1 MSRRLFKGVSLR
13 FQILAAFV
21 LIVVGGAVIST
32 LIGSRIITKA
42 MLDQAHKR
50 VLHGLETGR
59 GVYAHRLNDVGTMV
73 EQAALTERLKDTA
86 DSGEQDRLCDLMST
100 LEAESNLDFLSF
112 VDTGCSF
119 AIHGAGS
126 PAVSRPGDC
135 ARFPEP
141 VKAAMEGESV
151 SSTEVVGREFL
162 LGENPALAEK
172 ARINIRPVPMATPNP
187 RKQIDSG
194 MVLFGAAPVHSGGKI
209 IGVVYGGVLLNH
221 NYQIVDQ
228 VKRVVFGGEKFEG
241 RCVGT
246 VTIFMQDV
254 RVSTNVVGSA
264 GDRAVGTGVS
274 EEVAKVVI
282 DRGDRWHERAFV
294 VNEWQISA
302 YEPIRNQ
309 ANAIVGVLCVGILEE
324 PFLAV
329 RTRMMLTF
337 LVVAGA
343 GVLIVLLLTYLLTRA
358 MILPLEEMVS
368 ATKRIAGGD
377 LDHGVA
383 VHSGG
388 EIGHLAVNFNKM
400 LASLK
405 SMKAEQEQWAH
416 TLERKVEERTA
427 ELMAMQTQM
436 AQSEKLASM
445 GRLAAGVAHEINN
458 PLGGIMAFSMTALED
473 CRPEDPMRENL
484 DTIVK
489 QTLRCREIV
498 KGLLDFSRQSETEVA
513 RVEINPVVENTL
525 ALLDKQA
532 IFHNI
537 KTIRIFQEK
546 VPPVFIDPHQMQQ
559 VLINILLNAADAMEE
574 SGTLTVE
581 TAKAG
586 EREEV
591 VIRISD
597 TGKGIAEK
605 DLPLVFEPFYT
616 TKKVGQGTGL
626 GLAIAHGVVNRAGGR
641 IEVSSRPGETTF
653 SIFLPTIN

>member
-1 MSRRLFKGVSLR
+1 MSRRLFRGVSLR

-21 LIVVGGAVIST
+21 LIVIGGAVIST

-59 GVYAHRLNDVGTMV
+59 WAYARRLEDVGKMV
-73 EQAALTERLKDTA
+73 EQAALTKRLKDAANSEEKEKLPELMATLRKE
-86 DSGEQDRLCDLMST
+86 SG
-100 LEAESNLDFLSF
+100 LDFLGF
-112 VDTGCSF
+112 VECDCGF
-119 AIHGAGS
+119 AIHGEGTAGR
-126 PAVSRPGDC
+126 SRPGDC
-135 ARFPEP
+135 PLFPEP
-141 VKAAMEGESV
+141 VKAALDGEAV
-151 SSTEVVGREFL
+151 ASTEIAGRQFL
-162 LGENPALAEK
+162 LNENPALAEK
-172 ARINIRPVPMATPNP
+172 ARIDIHPVPMATPNP
-187 RKQIDSG
+187 SKQIDSG
-194 MVLFGAAPVHSGGKI
+194 MMLFAAAPVRDNGEI
-209 IGVVYGGVLLNH
+209 IGAVYGGVLLNH

-228 VKRVVFGGEKFEG
+228 VKRVVFGGERFHG

-246 VTIFMQDV
+246 VTIFMRDL
-254 RVSTNVVGSA
+254 RISTNVTDPSGE
-264 GDRAVGTGVS
+264 RAVGTGVS
-274 EEVAKVVI
+274 AEVANVVLNQ
-282 DRGDRWHERAFV
+282 GGRWHERAFV

-302 YEPIRNQ
+302 YEPVRNHSGD
-309 ANAIVGVLCVGILEE
+309 IVGILCVGILEE

-337 LVVAGA
+337 LVVAGL

-377 LDHGVA
+377 LDQGVA
-383 VHSGG
+383 VYSGG

-400 LASLK
+400 LESLK
-405 SMKAEQEQWAH
+405 SMKAEQEHWAH
-416 TLERKVEERTA
+416 TLEKKVEERTS

-458 PLGGIMAFSMTALED
+458 PLGGIMAFSMTALEE
-473 CRPEDPMRENL
+473 CEPEDPLREHL
-484 DTIVK
+484 DIIVK

-513 RVEINPVVENTL
+513 RMEVNPVVGNTL
-525 ALLDKQA
+525 ALLEKQA

-537 KTIRIFQEK
+537 KVVRRLEDNL
-546 VPPVFIDPHQMQQ
+546 PPVFIDPHQMQQ

-574 SGTLTVE
+574 SGDLTVE
-581 TAKAG
+581 TAADPD
-586 EREEV
+586 RENV

-597 TGKGIAEK
+597 TGKGIDEK
-605 DLPLVFEPFYT
+605 DLALIFEPFYT
-616 TKKVGQGTGL
+616 TKKVGEGTGL
-626 GLAIAHGVVNRAGGR
+626 GLAIAHGVVSRAGGR
-641 IEVSSRPGETTF
+641 IEVSSRPGKTVF
-653 SIFLPTIN
+653 NIYLPTVK

>member
-1 MSRRLFKGVSLR
+1 MSRRLFRGVSLR
-13 FQILAAFV
+13 FEILAAFV

-50 VLHGLETGR
+50 VLHGLQTGR
-59 GVYAHRLNDVGTMV
+59 WVYARRLNDVGTMV
-73 EQAALTERLKDTA
+73 EQAASTKRLKDA
-86 DSGEQDRLCDLMST
+86 SGSVEKEKLPELMAT
-100 LEAESNLDFLSF
+100 LKAESGLDFLGF
-112 VDTGCSF
+112 VDCDCNF
-119 AIHGAGS
+119 AIHGAG
-126 PAVSRPGDC
+126 AAGHSRPGDC
-135 ARFPEP
+135 SRFPEP
-141 VKAAMEGESV
+141 VKAALRGETV
-151 SSTEVVGREFL
+151 ASTEIAGREFL
-162 LGENPALAEK
+162 LRENPTLAEK
-172 ARINIRPVPMATPNP
+172 ARIDIRPVPMATPNP
-187 RKQIDSG
+187 CKQTDSG
-194 MVLFGAAPVHSGGKI
+194 MMLFAAAPVRAGEEIVGA
-209 IGVVYGGVLLNH
+209 VYGGVLLNH

-228 VKRVVFGGEKFEG
+228 VKRVVFGGERFQD

-254 RVSTNVVGSA
+254 RISTNVSTPG
-264 GDRAVGTGVS
+264 GGRAVGTCVS
-274 EEVAKVVI
+274 EEVAKVVL

-294 VNEWQISA
+294 VNEWHISA
-302 YEPIRNQ
+302 YEPIRNR

-400 LASLK
+400 LESLK

-416 TLERKVEERTA
+416 TLEKKVEERTA

-458 PLGGIMAFSMTALED
+458 PLGGIMAFSMTALEE
-473 CRPEDPMRENL
+473 CEPGDPLRESM

-513 RVEINPVVENTL
+513 RMEVNPVVENTL
-525 ALLDKQA
+525 ALLEKQA

-537 KTIRIFQEK
+537 KIIRRLDENL
-546 VPPVFIDPHQMQQ
+546 PPVFIDPHQMQQ

-574 SGTLTVE
+574 NGRLTVE
-581 TAKAG
+581 TTTDK

-591 VIRISD
+591 LIRICD
-597 TGKGIAEK
+597 TGKGIEEK
-605 DLPLVFEPFYT
+605 DLALIFEPFYT
-616 TKKVGQGTGL
+616 TKKVGEGTGL
-626 GLAIAHGVVNRAGGR
+626 GLAIAHGVVSRAGGR
-641 IEVSSRPGETTF
+641 MEVSSRPGETVF
-653 SIFLPTIN
+653 NIYLPAIK

>member
-1 MSRRLFKGVSLR
+1 MSRRLFRGISLR

-21 LIVVGGAVIST
+21 LIVIGGAVIST

-59 GVYAHRLNDVGTMV
+59 WVYARRLEDVGKMV
-73 EQAALTERLKDTA
+73 EQAALTKRLKDAAGSAEKEKLPELMATLRNE
-86 DSGEQDRLCDLMST
+86 SG
-100 LEAESNLDFLSF
+100 LDFLGF
-112 VDTGCSF
+112 VECDCGF
-119 AIHGAGS
+119 AIHGAGT
-126 PAVSRPGDC
+126 AGRSRPGDC
-135 ARFPEP
+135 PRFPEP
-141 VKAAMEGESV
+141 VQAALDGEATA
-151 SSTEVVGREFL
+151 STEIASREFL
-162 LGENPALAEK
+162 LNENPALAEK
-172 ARINIRPVPMATPNP
+172 ARIDIHPVPMATPNP
-187 RKQIDSG
+187 SKQIDSG
-194 MVLFGAAPVHSGGKI
+194 MMLFAAAPVRAEGEI
-209 IGVVYGGVLLNH
+209 IGAVYGGVLLNH

-228 VKRVVFGGEKFEG
+228 VKRVVFGGEKLHG

-246 VTIFMQDV
+246 VTIFMRDV
-254 RVSTNVVGSA
+254 RISTNVSDPSG
-264 GDRAVGTGVS
+264 GRAVGTGVS
-274 EEVAKVVI
+274 EEVAKVVL
-282 DRGDRWHERAFV
+282 DRGGRWHERAFV

-302 YEPIRNQ
+302 YEPVRNHSGD
-309 ANAIVGVLCVGILEE
+309 IVGILCVGILEE

-377 LDHGVA
+377 LDQGVA

-400 LASLK
+400 LDSLN

-416 TLERKVEERTA
+416 TLERKVEERSS
-427 ELMAMQTQM
+427 ELMAMQAQM

-473 CRPEDPMRENL
+473 CEPEDPLRENL

-498 KGLLDFSRQSETEVA
+498 KGLLDFSRQSETEIA
-513 RVEINPVVENTL
+513 RVEVNPVVENTL
-525 ALLDKQA
+525 ALLEKQA

-537 KTIRIFQEK
+537 KTVRRLEENLPQ
-546 VPPVFIDPHQMQQ
+546 VFIDPHQMQQ

-574 SGTLTVE
+574 NGTLTVE
-581 TAKAG
+581 TKTDEEG
-586 EREEV
+586 EEV
-591 VIRISD
+591 LIRISD
-597 TGKGIAEK
+597 TGKGIEEK
-605 DLPLVFEPFYT
+605 NLALIFEPFYT
-616 TKKVGQGTGL
+616 TP
-626 GLAIAHGVVNRAGGR
+626 R
-641 IEVSSRPGETTF
+641 
-653 SIFLPTIN
+653 